1 VLVREGQAARA
12 SYSLERPAEAVTR
25 YRAALTRA
33 RARDDTAAIAD
44 FGFDL
49 TVAELRANQPA
60 QALADSR
67 ALRADL
73 ARRGVASFPALDLV
87 EATALY
93 RTNAKAD
100 ADQIAARVQRSSDPG
115 AEAGATFLRG
125 LIADEDG
132 DVTGLRAAAT
142 ALNSASVPA
151 NASGNAR
158 KDAPADAPGD
168 AAELRARVALRDGDA
183 AAAQRLA
190 ETSADLRREATDYR
204 GVARALSLA
213 AAAAEQQGDLEGAA
227 ALYLRAGRSAAA
239 QGDAAAARPWL
250 RDARRLS
257 HDPAL
262 RKAAADAERSLT
274 QP

>member
-12 SYSLERPAEAVTR
+12 SYSLERPAEAMTQ
-25 YRAALTRA
+25 YRAALTRS

-93 RTNAKAD
+93 RTNAKPEAD
-100 ADQIAARVQRSSDPG
+100 RIAAEVQRSPDPG
-115 AEAGATFLRG
+115 AVAGATFLRG
-125 LIADEDG
+125 LIADERG
-132 DVTGLRAAAT
+132 DVAGLRAASV
-142 ALNSASVPA
+142 ALNSA
-151 NASGNAR
+151 NASQNAR
-158 KDAPADAPGD
+158 KNVPADAPGD
-168 AAELRARVALRDGDA
+168 AAELQARLALRNGDPA
-183 AAAQRLA
+183 TARRLA
-190 ETSADLRREATDYR
+190 EESSDLRREAMDYR

-213 AAAAEQQGDLEGAA
+213 ASAAEQQGDLEGAA

-262 RKAAADAERSLT
+262 RKAAADAERSLN

>member
-1 VLVREGQAARA
+1 VLVREGQAAHA
-12 SYSLERPAEAVTR
+12 SYSLERPAEAVTQ

-33 RARDDTAAIAD
+33 RARDDTTAIAD

-49 TVAELRANQPA
+49 TVAELRANQPT
-60 QALADSR
+60 QALSESR

-73 ARRGVASFPALDLV
+73 ARRGVASFPVLDLV

-93 RTNAKAD
+93 RTNDKAE
-100 ADQIAARVQRSSDPG
+100 ADRIAAEVQRSSDPG
-115 AEAGATFLRG
+115 AVAGATFLRG
-125 LIADEDG
+125 LIADERG
-132 DVTGLRAAAT
+132 DVGGLRTAT
-142 ALNSASVPA
+142 AALTSA
-151 NASGNAR
+151 NAAQSAR
-158 KDAPADAPGD
+158 RDVPADAPGD
-168 AAELRARVALRDGDA
+168 AAELQARLALRNGDPA
-183 AAAQRLA
+183 TARRFA
-190 ETSADLRREATDYR
+190 EEAADLRRETMDYR

-213 AAAAEQQGDLEGAA
+213 AGAAEQQGDLEGAA

-239 QGDAAAARPWL
+239 QGDAVMAKPWL

-262 RKAAADAERSLT
+262 RKAAVDAERSFA